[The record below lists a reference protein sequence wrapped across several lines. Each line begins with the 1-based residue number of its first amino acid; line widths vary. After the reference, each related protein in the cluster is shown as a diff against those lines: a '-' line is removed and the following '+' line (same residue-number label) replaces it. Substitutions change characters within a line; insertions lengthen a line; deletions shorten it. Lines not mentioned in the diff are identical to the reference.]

1 MQRAVRSPR
10 LLGEVFVLGSI
21 PFEVAACAGF
31 GVGCCVWFECC
42 QAPPLFVMA
51 TGYGWCPA
59 SREQRQA
66 LVGALTRRAYLE
78 PPLLESGA
86 LAVELRASVIPNVQ
100 GDGCPCHSGQLRP
113 ATAVTAECASLRGI
127 AGLARRGGVEP
138 QRGTWRLTTS
148 SVTRS
153 TQL

>member
-1 MQRAVRSPR
+1 MPGLGLAAVSGLSVARP
-10 LLGEVFVLGSI
+10 LLF
-21 PFEVAACAGF
+21 
-31 GVGCCVWFECC
+31 
-42 QAPPLFVMA
+42 FVMA

-100 GDGCPCHSGQLRP
+100 GDDCTCHSGQLRP
-113 ATAVTAECASLRGI
+113 APAVTAECASLRGI

-138 QRGTWRLTTS
+138 PRGTWRLTTS